1 MNQLQNGVKFQASA
15 EVGPEVVRSPVTG
28 EPCVHWRLRI
38 VEHLTARSALVH
50 EIASSESFVLAW
62 GQPGPGATP
71 ARIRIEP
78 ETSRIEGTPHLYR
91 TGTPGADAVAR
102 AFGFVGAISVEEVAI
117 RPGDDVVAEGTL
129 IHLDDNAGPFRSVR
143 REPELLDAVLQLPSR
158 SLGPALLPWAFGT
171 AAALIG
177 GVGLATWAAWRY
189 HGLHQAAA
197 QAHRGGHSPAHL
209 TPADFPR
216 PRLP

>member
-1 MNQLQNGVKFQASA
+1 MQNDVKFEASA
-15 EVGPEVVRSPVTG
+15 EAGPDVVRSPVTG

-50 EIASSESFVLAW
+50 ELASSESFVLAW
-62 GQPGPGATP
+62 GELGPGGAP
-71 ARIRIEP
+71 VRIRVEP
-78 ETSRIEGTPHLYR
+78 EASRIEGPPHLYR
-91 TGTPGADAVAR
+91 AGTPGAEAVAR
-102 AFGFVGAISVEEVAI
+102 AFGFVGGISVEEVAI

-129 IHLDDNAGPFRSVR
+129 VDVDDGAGPFRTVW
-143 REPELLDAVLQLPSR
+143 REPELLDAVLRLPSR

-177 GVGLATWAAWRY
+177 GVGIVTWAAWRY
-189 HGLHQAAA
+189 HVLQQAAA
-197 QAHRGGHSPAHL
+197 LAPRGHSPAHL
-209 TPADFPR
+209 TPPEFPR

>member
-1 MNQLQNGVKFQASA
+1 VNQLQNGVKFQASA

-62 GQPGPGATP
+62 GQPGSGGTP

-91 TGTPGADAVAR
+91 TGTPGAEAVAR

-129 IHLDDNAGPFRSVR
+129 IHLDDGAGPFRSVR
-143 REPELLDAVLQLPSR
+143 HEPELLDAVLQLPSR

-197 QAHRGGHSPAHL
+197 QAQRGGHSPAHL
-209 TPADFPR
+209 TPPDFPR
-216 PRLP
+216 PLLP

>member
-1 MNQLQNGVKFQASA
+1 VNQPQNIVKFQASA

-50 EIASSESFVLAW
+50 EMSSSESFVLAW
-62 GQPGPGATP
+62 GHTEPGGSP

-78 ETSRIEGTPHLYR
+78 ETSRIEGTPNLYR
-91 TGTPGADAVAR
+91 TGTPGAEAVAR

-117 RPGDDVVAEGTL
+117 HPGDDVVAEGTL
-129 IHLDDNAGPFRSVR
+129 MHFDDGAGPFRTVR
-143 REPELLDAVLQLPSR
+143 RDPELLDAVLHLPSR

-189 HGLHQAAA
+189 HALHQAAA
-197 QAHRGGHSPAHL
+197 HAHRGHSPAHL
-209 TPADFPR
+209 TPPDFPR

>member
-1 MNQLQNGVKFQASA
+1 MQNDVKFEASA

-50 EIASSESFVLAW
+50 EIASSETFVLAW
-62 GQPGPGATP
+62 GQTGAGSVP
-71 ARIRIEP
+71 VRIRIEP
-78 ETSRIEGTPHLYR
+78 ETSRIEGTPNLYR
-91 TGTPGADAVAR
+91 AGTPGAEAVAR
-102 AFGFVGAISVEEVAI
+102 AFGFLGAISVEELAI

-129 IHLDDNAGPFRSVR
+129 VHIDDGAGPFRTVR
-143 REPELLDAVLQLPSR
+143 REPELLDAVLQLQSR

-189 HGLHQAAA
+189 HSLHQVAAHS
-197 QAHRGGHSPAHL
+197 HRGSHSPAHL
-209 TPADFPR
+209 QPPEFPR

>member
-1 MNQLQNGVKFQASA
+1 MPNEVKFQASA
-15 EVGPEVVRSPVTG
+15 EPGPDVVRSPVTG

-50 EIASSESFVLAW
+50 ELASSEPFVLAW
-62 GQPGPGATP
+62 GQTDPGISA
-71 ARIRIEP
+71 ARIRIDP

-91 TGTPGADAVAR
+91 PGTPGAEAVAR
-102 AFGFVGAISVEEVAI
+102 AFGFVGGISVEEVAI
-117 RPGDDVVAEGTL
+117 RPGDDVLAEGTL
-129 IHLDDNAGPFRSVR
+129 VHLDDGAGPFRSVR
-143 REPELLDAVLQLPSR
+143 HEPELLDAVLRLPSR

-189 HGLHQAAA
+189 HGVHQAAA
-197 QAHRGGHSPAHL
+197 QLHRGHSPAHL
-209 TPADFPR
+209 QPPAFPR